1 MTRETMQVQVVYAL
15 PDRQLVL
22 RIDLQPGATVW
33 RAIEVSG
40 ILERF
45 PEIDLSINVVGVFA
59 MVCELDRVLDPDDRV
74 EIYRPLVNDPKDTRR
89 ERAETARKKR
99 NSVR

>member
-1 MTRETMQVQVVYAL
+1 MTKGTMQVQVVYAL
-15 PDRQLVL
+15 PERQLVL
-22 RIDLQPGATVW
+22 RIDLQPGSTV
-33 RAIEVSG
+33 RTAIEVSG

-45 PEIDLSINVVGVFA
+45 PEINLSMNVVGVFGT
-59 MVCELDRVLDPDDRV
+59 VCKPDRVLDPDDRV
-74 EIYRPLVNDPKDTRR
+74 EIYRPLVNDPKETRR

>member
-1 MTRETMQVQVVYAL
+1 MTRKTMQVQVVYAL

-22 RIDLQPGATVW
+22 RIDLQSGATVW

-40 ILERF
+40 ILERV
-45 PEIDLSINVVGVFA
+45 PEIDLSMNVVGVFGT
-59 MVCELDRVLDPDDRV
+59 VCEPDRVLDPDDRV
-74 EIYRPLVNDPKDTRR
+74 EIYRPLVNDPKEMRR
-89 ERAETARKKR
+89 ERAETARKRK

>member
-1 MTRETMQVQVVYAL
+1 MQVQVVYAL

-22 RIDLQPGATVW
+22 RIDLQSGATVW

-40 ILERF
+40 ILERV
-45 PEIDLSINVVGVFA
+45 PEIDLSMNVVGVFGT
-59 MVCELDRVLDPDDRV
+59 VCEPDRVLDPDDRV
-74 EIYRPLVNDPKDTRR
+74 EIYRPLVNDPKEMRR
-89 ERAETARKKR
+89 ERAETARKRK